1 MPALILLAAA
11 AAASTPG
18 WARSFI
24 KHTLNLTEYRAASID
39 LDGDGRP
46 EVLVLSDGQ
55 EWCGSGGCYFFVLA
69 RHGRMVREA
78 ARTTITRAPI
88 RVLPSISH
96 GWHDL
101 GILVAEGGII
111 PGYTA
116 RLRYDGRH
124 YPENPTVPPAEP
136 MRHPSGRIVL
146 DTLPLL
152 PSQLAR

>member
-11 AAASTPG
+11 AAATTPD
-18 WARSFI
+18 WARSYVVD
-24 KHTLNLTEYRAASID
+24 TLHLTKYRVANAD
-39 LDGDGRP
+39 LNGDGQP
-46 EVLVLSDGQ
+46 EVLIYDDGPDS
-55 EWCGSGGCYFFVLA
+55 CGSGGCDLFVLSRVA
-69 RHGRMVREA
+69 GRVIVISDVS
-78 ARTTITRAPI
+78 ITRPPI

-101 GILVAEGGII
+101 GVFVAGGGII

-136 MRHPSGRIVL
+136 MRHPTGRIVL
-146 DTLPLL
+146 DVLPLR